1 MMLHNKK
8 IRIIGVPL
16 DLGQSRRGVDMG
28 PAAVR
33 YAGLEDYLMKT
44 GYLVEDYGNIPVPIR
59 EHIGNKSALE
69 FAPEIAHVNQL
80 VYDSAVKATIDG
92 FCPIFLG
99 GDHSIAIG
107 SIGGM
112 SFRGPLGV
120 LWIDAHGDYNIPETS
135 PNGNIHGMPVAVLT
149 GIGIPSLVN
158 TGRNGP
164 KLNHTDIVF
173 IGTRDLDYDEK
184 TMLKKSSI
192 KIFSMKEI
200 DEKGIASTI
209 LSALDP
215 LSHLE
220 NLHVSLDMDA
230 LDPIYAPG
238 VGTPASGGLTYRE
251 AHTLMEIL
259 SETGKVHSMDIVEIN
274 PVLDHRNQTAHL
286 AVELAGSLFGKQ
298 IL

>member
-1 MMLHNKK
+1 M
-8 IRIIGVPL
+8 PL

-28 PAAVR
+28 PAAIR
-33 YAGLEDYLMKT
+33 YAGLEEYLIRT
-44 GYLVEDYGNIPVPIR
+44 GYDVEDSGNIPVPIR
-59 EHIGNKSALE
+59 EHLGNRSALE
-69 FAPEIAHVNQL
+69 FAPEITHVNQL
-80 VYDSAVKATIDG
+80 VYNSAIKATDEG

-107 SIGGM
+107 SVGGM
-112 SFRGPLGV
+112 SCREPVGV

-149 GIGIPSLVN
+149 GIGIPSLIN
-158 TGRNGP
+158 AGRIGP
-164 KLNHTDIVF
+164 KLKNSDIVF

-184 TMLKKSSI
+184 TMLKRSSI

-200 DEKGIASTI
+200 DENGIASTI
-209 LSALDP
+209 SSALES
-215 LSHLE
+215 LGHLTK
-220 NLHVSLDMDA
+220 LHVSLDMDA
-230 LDPIYAPG
+230 LDPLYAPG

-259 SETGKVHSMDIVEIN
+259 SESGKVHSMDIVEIN
-274 PVLDHRNQTAHL
+274 PVLDQRNQTAQL
-286 AVELAGSLFGKQ
+286 AVELAGSLFGKK